1 MRCNMVFT
9 FKEGDLKDLQI
20 AVNIHNDCGFSDMK
34 FHLSSKDIDICKT
47 VRLKK
52 NEISD
57 LLSTLVRF
65 DDRKMN
71 EGCLWDFNT
80 SGFEIFLNPD
90 ADMAEIRLFF
100 DPPYSHMS
108 GVFFQMHEKKQY
120 EPFIEFLKNGF
131 ASSVEQQ
138 TE

>member
-1 MRCNMVFT
+1 MTFT

-20 AVNIHNDCGFSDMK
+20 SIDVHNESDFSDMG
-34 FHLSSKDIDICKT
+34 FHLSSKDINICKT

-52 NEISD
+52 NETSN
-57 LLSTLVRF
+57 LLSTLISF
-65 DDRKMN
+65 DDKKMN
-71 EGCLWDFNT
+71 EGYLWDFNT
-80 SGFEIFLNPD
+80 SGFEILLNPN

-108 GVFFQMHEKKQY
+108 GIFFQMHEKKQY